1 MKAEELGN
9 EEVTCSDRI
18 SDLPDDLLFRI
29 LSLVPVRMAMSTS
42 LLSKRWNYVRKMMPT
57 LMYDESCPYNGSL
70 GFDQFCVMSLSLHEA
85 PVLKTLYI
93 KLTNQ
98 YDSIDTLLF
107 PNIRSTLLK
116 IKITLSSGY
125 HSPIRF
131 PNNLNVFK
139 TLLVLKLHGNFV
151 LSFVDSPVCFPSLK
165 RLQLTCVNFRCEK
178 SFEGILSACP
188 ALEDLIL
195 HRLCGLGRF
204 LFSISSPSLQ
214 RLSITTLGAYYYY
227 DATIHK
233 ISAPSLEYLKIFDD
247 RGCYNFVGD
256 MPKLVE
262 ADVKVH
268 LSKIKKLRKFLSSLE
283 RLSIRLYP
291 AIVLILA
298 DKISQRLLHL
308 DLCIYGKVPRNVLL
322 HLLKHSPKLQV
333 LKLQEID
340 HYLTIEPT
348 TLDPPP
354 SVCNPS
360 SVPECL
366 SFHLRTFQWICYG
379 GTLEEKEIVRYI
391 LRNARCLKTAA
402 IYAYSRDRRCRRK
415 ERLMMKELKSMPK
428 ASTSCKLVT
437 PRHYY

>member
-29 LSLVPVRMAMSTS
+29 LSLIPVRMAMSTS

-85 PVLKTLYI
+85 HVLKTLYI

-116 IKITLSSGY
+116 IKITLSSRY

-204 LFSISSPSLQ
+204 LFNISSPSLQ
-214 RLSITTLGAYYYY
+214 RLSITTL
-227 DATIHK
+227 
-233 ISAPSLEYLKIFDD
+233 
-247 RGCYNFVGD
+247 
-256 MPKLVE
+256 
-262 ADVKVH
+262 VH

-291 AIVLILA
+291 AIILNLTDSLIF
-298 DKISQRLLHL
+298 KRLLHL
-308 DLCIYGKVPRNVLL
+308 ELGYSFYSNLL
-322 HLLKHSPKLQV
+322 LGLLKYFPNLRS
-333 LKLQEID
+333 LKLVQP
-340 HYLTIEPT
+340 YLTVNEDQ
-348 TLDPPP
+348 LYCL
-354 SVCNPS
+354 V

-366 SFHLRTFQWICYG
+366 SFNLENLQWSGYG
-379 GTLEEKEIVRYI
+379 GTLNEREAAVYI
-391 LRNARCLKTAA
+391 LKNAHFLKTAT
-402 IYAYSRDRRCRRK
+402 ISLQKTSMDNGQI
-415 ERLMMKELKSMPK
+415 MMLDLRSISK
-428 ASTSCKLVT
+428 ASASCQLVIEL
-437 PRHYY
+437 

>member
-29 LSLVPVRMAMSTS
+29 LSLIPVRMAMSTS

-125 HSPIRF
+125 HSPTRF

-178 SFEGILSACP
+178 SFKGILSACP

-291 AIVLILA
+291 AIASHLKGTLIS
-298 DKISQRLLHL
+298 KRILHL
-308 DLCIYGKVPRNVLL
+308 ELHIYDTIQLSLL
-322 HLLKHSPKLQV
+322 THLLEEYPKLRS
-333 LKLQEID
+333 LKLNQRG
-340 HYLTIEPT
+340 IEDQPR
-348 TLDPPP
+348 
-354 SVCNPS
+354 

-366 SFHLRTFQWICYG
+366 SFHLETLEWIGYA
-379 GTLEEKEIVRYI
+379 GTLEENEVATYI
-391 LRNARCLKTAA
+391 LKNAHCLKTAT
-402 IYAYSRDRRCRRK
+402 ISLYLTDTEKRMLI
-415 ERLMMKELKSMPK
+415 EKELRSMTK
-428 ASTSCKLVT
+428 GSCQLVILLLD
-437 PRHYY
+437 Y

>member
-57 LMYDESCPYNGSL
+57 LMYDETCPYNGSL

-85 PVLKTLYI
+85 HVLKTLYI

-116 IKITLSSGY
+116 IKITLSSRY

-178 SFEGILSACP
+178 SFKGILSACP

-214 RLSITTLGAYYYY
+214 RLSITTL
-227 DATIHK
+227 
-233 ISAPSLEYLKIFDD
+233 
-247 RGCYNFVGD
+247 
-256 MPKLVE
+256 
-262 ADVKVH
+262 VH
-268 LSKIKKLRKFLSSLE
+268 LSKIKKLRKVLSSLE

-291 AIVLILA
+291 AIIHNLTGSLIFN
-298 DKISQRLLHL
+298 RLLHL
-308 DLCIYGKVPRNVLL
+308 ELCYSFYSNLL
-322 HLLKHSPKLQV
+322 LGLLKYFPNLRS
-333 LKLQEID
+333 LKLVQP
-340 HYLTIEPT
+340 YLTVNEDQ
-348 TLDPPP
+348 LYCL
-354 SVCNPS
+354 V

-366 SFHLRTFQWICYG
+366 SFHLENLQWSGYG
-379 GTLEEKEIVRYI
+379 GTLNEREAAVYI
-391 LRNARCLKTAA
+391 LKNAHFLKTAT
-402 IYAYSRDRRCRRK
+402 ISLQKTSMDNGQI
-415 ERLMMKELKSMPK
+415 MMKDLRSISK
-428 ASTSCKLVT
+428 ASASCQLVIEL
-437 PRHYY
+437 

>member
-29 LSLVPVRMAMSTS
+29 LSLVPVRIALSTS

-291 AIVLILA
+291 AIILNLTDSLIFN
-298 DKISQRLLHL
+298 RLLHL
-308 DLCIYGKVPRNVLL
+308 ELGYSFYSNLL
-322 HLLKHSPKLQV
+322 LGLLKYFPNLRS
-333 LKLQEID
+333 LKLVQP
-340 HYLTIEPT
+340 YLTVNEDQ
-348 TLDPPP
+348 LYCL
-354 SVCNPS
+354 V

-366 SFHLRTFQWICYG
+366 SFNLENLQWSGYG
-379 GTLEEKEIVRYI
+379 GTLNEREAAVYI
-391 LRNARCLKTAA
+391 LKNAHFLKTAT
-402 IYAYSRDRRCRRK
+402 ISLQKTSMDNGQI
-415 ERLMMKELKSMPK
+415 MMKDLRSISK
-428 ASTSCKLVT
+428 ASASCQLVIEL
-437 PRHYY
+437 